1 MVSDPACV
9 EMIWMGAAHG
19 SIRNLRSAVRHKK
32 QYGRAERSH
41 DRDCRD
47 GLALPDSW
55 SGPAASAL
63 PNESSSL
70 EGTCEKGLKK
80 DGHYHNEHTA

>member
-47 GLALPDSW
+47 GLARFLVRSCCVRF
-55 SGPAASAL
+55 A
-63 PNESSSL
+63 
-70 EGTCEKGLKK
+70 K
-80 DGHYHNEHTA
+80 